1 MPKRAA
7 RSIRWSRE
15 TGRSFLLM
23 DQLTDR
29 VRAALATRYAIEREI
44 GRGGGE
50 RAAWGVD
57 EHGTHVRIPRAN
69 CSDRAT
75 D

>member
-1 MPKRAA
+1 
-7 RSIRWSRE
+7 
-15 TGRSFLLM
+15 M

-57 EHGTHVRIPRAN
+57 EHGTHVRISRAN